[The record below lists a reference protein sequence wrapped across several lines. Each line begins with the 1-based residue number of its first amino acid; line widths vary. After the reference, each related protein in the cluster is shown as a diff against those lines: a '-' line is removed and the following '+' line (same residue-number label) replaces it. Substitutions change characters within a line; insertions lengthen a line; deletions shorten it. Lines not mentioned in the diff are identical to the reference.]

1 MSKLKTIYYCSS
13 CGAQSPQW
21 VGRCNSC
28 GEWNTFQEEVIGTKS
43 STPDFIKEI
52 DKNSKPVSIS
62 EINTTS
68 EHRMLT
74 GNEEFDRVLGG
85 GLVEGAL
92 VLIGGEPGIGKS
104 TLMLQIAL
112 QLYDKRIL
120 YITGEESERQIK
132 MRADRLGIQ
141 NDNCHILVE
150 TNTQKILQHLLSFNP
165 DLVIVD
171 SIQTLQTNVIES
183 SAGSIS
189 QIRETASE
197 MQKYAKTTG
206 VPVILIGHITKDG
219 QLAGPK
225 ILEHMVDTVL
235 QFEGDRNYGFRI
247 VRASKNRYGSASEL
261 GIFEMTD
268 KGLRQ
273 VNNPSEI
280 LLSQH
285 DIDVSGIAVAA
296 NIEGMRPM
304 LIEIQSLVSPA
315 TYNNAQRSATG
326 FDIRRLNMLLAVIE
340 KIGGFKML
348 NKDVFLN
355 IAGGI
360 RVDDPAIDL
369 AVVCAVV
376 SSAVDIPIGKLS
388 CFAAEVGLSG
398 EVRPV
403 NRIEQ
408 RIAEAQKLGF
418 NKIYISA
425 YNNQVRSPKNKN
437 IEIIEVKKLQ
447 DVFQN
452 LFA

>member
-28 GEWNTFQEEVIGTKS
+28 GEWNTFQEEIIETKS

-62 EINTTS
+62 QINTTS
-68 EHRMLT
+68 EHRILT